1 MYILI
6 DWDVKNRMQKKKLKK
21 IIAVSGVVG
30 AMLSAKAIPVNA
42 TTVNNSGIAV
52 ASVSKG
58 QVVNVTSTLRVRSA
72 ANTNSTVLGT
82 LRNGSIFDI
91 ISKSGS
97 WYEINY
103 NGGSGFVHG
112 DYVKEITES
121 STVSATGKVVNVTS
135 NLRVRSGASTSASV
149 LGYITN
155 NTSVSIVGVEG
166 SWYKIKYNSGYGY
179 VHKDYISVD
188 GSSSDNTNNN
198 ASDGN
203 NNSSET
209 VINKTGYVYNVS
221 SALNVRSEASTSS
234 TVLGTL
240 YSGSSVNI
248 IGESGSWYKIKYNSG
263 YGYVHKDYISV
274 DGSSSDNTNNNASD
288 GNNNSSETVINK
300 TGYVYNVSSAL
311 NVRSEASTSSTVL
324 GTLYSG
330 SSVNIIGESGSWYK
344 ITYNSSTAYVHKDYI
359 TENKPS
365 SGSDNNSSTSNDSVS
380 NGNSSSSEV
389 MNETG
394 VVVNVSSNL
403 RVRKEASSSSLVLG
417 YLLNNQTVTIIGK
430 EGNWYKINF
439 NGSTGY
445 VSADYVKITTGTTN
459 NGGSTGNNSGTE
471 SVSSSYEIV
480 LEALKSQIGSP
491 YAYGAAGELVTRA
504 SIDSL
509 KERFPSDAA
518 QGKYDALE
526 QYVDSGL
533 RAFDCSGL
541 MQWGFAKANI
551 NIGRTTYDQINAGV
565 EVSINDIQPGDLLF
579 DSNLGHVAMYI
590 GNGQWIESPS
600 TGKTVRI
607 TDVRWD
613 SATRARR
620 VF

>member
-1 MYILI
+1 M
-6 DWDVKNRMQKKKLKK
+6 KNRMQKKKLKK

-30 AMLSAKAIPVNA
+30 AMLSAKTIPVNA
-42 TTVNNSGIAV
+42 TTVNNSGVAV

-82 LRNGSIFDI
+82 LRNGATFDI

-97 WYEINY
+97 WYEIKY

-121 STVSATGKVVNVTS
+121 STVSSTGKVVNVTS

-179 VHKDYISVD
+179 VHKDYILVD
-188 GSSSDNTNNN
+188 GSSNNTTNGSTNNN
-198 ASDGN
+198 SNSTNNGNNASN
-203 NNSSET
+203 ESNNSSEN

-221 SALNVRSEASTSS
+221 SGGLRVRKEASTSS

-240 YSGSSVNI
+240 YSGN
-248 IGESGSWYKIKYNSG
+248 
-263 YGYVHKDYISV
+263 
-274 DGSSSDNTNNNASD
+274 
-288 GNNNSSETVINK
+288 
-300 TGYVYNVSSAL
+300 
-311 NVRSEASTSSTVL
+311 
-324 GTLYSG
+324 
-330 SSVNIIGESGSWYK
+330 SVNIIGESGSWYK

-365 SGSDNNSSTSNDSVS
+365 SGSDNNSTSNGSVS
-380 NGNSSSSEV
+380 NGNSSSSEA

-403 RVRKEASSSSLVLG
+403 RVRKEASSNSLVLG
-417 YLLNNQTVTIIGK
+417 YLLNNQTVTITGK

-459 NGGSTGNNSGTE
+459 NGGNTGSTGSTE

-509 KERFPSDAA
+509 KGRFPSYAA

-541 MQWGFAKANI
+541 MQWAFAKANI
-551 NIGRTTYDQINAGV
+551 NIGRSTYDQINAGV
-565 EVSINDIQPGDLLF
+565 EVSINNIQPGDLLF

-590 GNGQWIESPS
+590 GNGQWIESPN

-620 VF
+620 VL

>member
-1 MYILI
+1 M
-6 DWDVKNRMQKKKLKK
+6 KNRMQKKKLKK

-30 AMLSAKAIPVNA
+30 AMLSAKTIPVNA
-42 TTVNNSGIAV
+42 TTVNNSGVAV

-82 LRNGSIFDI
+82 LRNGATFDI

-97 WYEINY
+97 WYEIKY

-121 STVSATGKVVNVTS
+121 STVSSTGKVVNVTS

-179 VHKDYISVD
+179 VHKDYILVD
-188 GSSSDNTNNN
+188 GSSNNTTNGSTNNN
-198 ASDGN
+198 STNNNSTNNGNNASN
-203 NNSSET
+203 ESNNSSEN

-221 SALNVRSEASTSS
+221 SGGLNVRSAASTSS
-234 TVLGTL
+234 TILGTL
-240 YSGSSVNI
+240 YSGN
-248 IGESGSWYKIKYNSG
+248 
-263 YGYVHKDYISV
+263 
-274 DGSSSDNTNNNASD
+274 
-288 GNNNSSETVINK
+288 
-300 TGYVYNVSSAL
+300 
-311 NVRSEASTSSTVL
+311 
-324 GTLYSG
+324 
-330 SSVNIIGESGSWYK
+330 SVNIIGESGSWYK

-365 SGSDNNSSTSNDSVS
+365 SGSDNNSTSNGSVS
-380 NGNSSSSEV
+380 NGNSSSSEA

-403 RVRKEASSSSLVLG
+403 RVRKEASSNSLVLG
-417 YLLNNQTVTIIGK
+417 YLLNNQTVTITGK

-459 NGGSTGNNSGTE
+459 NGGNTGSTGSTE

-509 KERFPSDAA
+509 KGRFPSYAA

-541 MQWGFAKANI
+541 MQWAFAKANI
-551 NIGRTTYDQINAGV
+551 NIGRSTYDQINAGV
-565 EVSINDIQPGDLLF
+565 EVSINNIQPGDLLF

-590 GNGQWIESPS
+590 GNGQWIESPN

-620 VF
+620 VL

>member
-103 NGGSGFVHG
+103 NGGSGFVHE

-155 NTSVSIVGVEG
+155 NTSVSIVGVE
-166 SWYKIKYNSGYGY
+166 
-179 VHKDYISVD
+179 
-188 GSSSDNTNNN
+188 
-198 ASDGN
+198 
-203 NNSSET
+203 
-209 VINKTGYVYNVS
+209 
-221 SALNVRSEASTSS
+221 
-234 TVLGTL
+234 
-240 YSGSSVNI
+240 
-248 IGESGSWYKIKYNSG
+248 GSWYKIKYNSG

>member
-198 ASDGN
+198 ASNGN

-209 VINKTGYVYNVS
+209 VINKIGYVYNVS
-221 SALNVRSEASTSS
+221 SGLNVRSEASTSS
-234 TVLGTL
+234 TILGTL

-274 DGSSSDNTNNNASD
+274 DGSSSDNTNNNASN

-300 TGYVYNVSSAL
+300 IGYVYNVSSGL
-311 NVRSEASTSSTVL
+311 NVRSEASTSSTIL